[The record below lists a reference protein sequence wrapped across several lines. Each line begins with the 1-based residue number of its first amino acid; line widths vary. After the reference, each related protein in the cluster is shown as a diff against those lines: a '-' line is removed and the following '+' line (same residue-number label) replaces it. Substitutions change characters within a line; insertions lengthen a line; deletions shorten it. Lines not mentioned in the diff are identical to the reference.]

1 MNYYEFKLK
10 VSIVAS
16 DEENAEKQINEALML
31 SDIELKQIQCEYEE
45 IYN

>member
-16 DEENAEKQINEALML
+16 DEENAEKQIKEVLML
-31 SDIELKQIQCEYEE
+31 KDIDLEQIQCEHEE

>member
-10 VSIVAS
+10 VSIIANN
-16 DEENAEKQINEALML
+16 EENAKKLIKEALML
-31 SDIELKQIQCEYEE
+31 SDIDLKSIQCESEE